1 MLQHPITYCLTSSQG
16 LLAGEVHLKGAGA
29 RFSATP
35 KRDSSMGRRR
45 PSVTGCIAVWP
56 LLSETVVSD
65 TVSASSEKRSQ
76 SELSSSAVPCDG
88 EKVDPSWVSLAAP
101 AETQQ

>member
-1 MLQHPITYCLTSSQG
+1 MVRSQKYM
-16 LLAGEVHLKGAGA
+16 AMFTHLKGAGA

-35 KRDSSMGRRR
+35 NRECSRGRRR

-56 LLSETVVSD
+56 LLSDTVVSD

-88 EKVDPSWVSLAAP
+88 EKVDPPSWVSLAAR
-101 AETQQ
+101 AHNEEISMQLLH